1 MINEPESKNSDRLR
15 AAARALADAERD
27 CRPTTL
33 LSVAFPEFTIADAYA
48 VQLINIRHSIS
59 LGNAVRGYKVGLTNK
74 AVQQQSGIDEPDYGH
89 LLQDRFMSDGDNI
102 PISRLLM
109 PGVEIELAFVLSAPL
124 KGPGVTTA
132 DVMRATVFAMPAIEI
147 VGSRYDRTGP
157 AKFTIVDTIA
167 DNAGFSRIVLGS
179 QATPLTGLD
188 LSTVGGV
195 LRKNGEIVDTGA
207 TGAVLGNPANSVA
220 WLANK
225 LAEFGI
231 GFEPGQIILSGSC
244 VKIMRD
250 VKAGD
255 VIAAGFDRFGH
266 VGVRFG

>member
-1 MINEPESKNSDRLR
+1 MTNEAESKKHRLE

-27 CRPTTL
+27 CKPTTL
-33 LSVAFPEFTIADAYA
+33 LSAAFPEFTIADAYA
-48 VQLINIRHSIS
+48 VQLINIRQRIS
-59 LGNAVRGYKVGLTNK
+59 QGSTVRGYKVGLTNK
-74 AVQQQSGIDEPDYGH
+74 AVQVQSGIDEPDYGH
-89 LLQDRFMSDGDNI
+89 LLHDRFMNDGESI
-102 PISRLLM
+102 AISQLLM
-109 PGVEIELAFVLSAPL
+109 PGVEIELAFMLSAPL
-124 KGPGVTTA
+124 KGPGVTAA
-132 DVMRATVFAMPAIEI
+132 DVFRATAFAVPAIEI

-167 DNAGFSRIVLGS
+167 DNAGFSRIVLGA
-179 QATPLTGLD
+179 QATVLTGLD

-225 LAEFGI
+225 LADFDI
-231 GFEPGQIILSGSC
+231 GFEAGQIILSGSC

-255 VIAAGFDRFGH
+255 FVAGDFDRFGH
-266 VGVRFG
+266 VGVHFR